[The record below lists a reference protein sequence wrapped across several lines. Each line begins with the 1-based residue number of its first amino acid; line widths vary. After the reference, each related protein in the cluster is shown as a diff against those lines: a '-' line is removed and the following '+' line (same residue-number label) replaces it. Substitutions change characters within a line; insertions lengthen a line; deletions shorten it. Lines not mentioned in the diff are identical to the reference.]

1 MADRDSWY
9 DLEWKTY
16 THGINFILTNKGI
29 FSYSTNLKWYFST
42 LWVLFYVMCYTSRM
56 KDFAFVSPQKYPGDL
71 LAGKVTR
78 DFGLQV
84 VFWR

>member
-1 MADRDSWY
+1 MVF
-9 DLEWKTY
+9 L
-16 THGINFILTNKGI
+16 
-29 FSYSTNLKWYFST
+29 YSLSS
-42 LWVLFYVMCYTSRM
+42 LLQLYVMCYTSRM

-84 VFWR
+84 VF